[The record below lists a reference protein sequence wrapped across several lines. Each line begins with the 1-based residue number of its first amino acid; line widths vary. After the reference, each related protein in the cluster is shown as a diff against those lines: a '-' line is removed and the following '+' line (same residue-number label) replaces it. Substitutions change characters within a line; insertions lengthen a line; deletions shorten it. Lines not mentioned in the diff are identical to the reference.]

1 MHDHIWVPSQLSV
14 PSCSVCN
21 FDLEPASRPPSA
33 MKTAAEPLLTSP
45 RNTLNW
51 ASNLN
56 SDAAAFIRLPAVVDA
71 LQNEQ
76 SPLRGDD
83 QTHLIHR
90 TLSLAWTSIKFAQSC
105 SSSTALPSPAVLE
118 TQCHEAELLL
128 CRILA
133 PFDKA
138 ALPQAAS
145 LGGDTG
151 DPPVESSRYVWSCM
165 LYNH

>member
-1 MHDHIWVPSQLSV
+1 
-14 PSCSVCN
+14 
-21 FDLEPASRPPSA
+21 

-90 TLSLAWTSIKFAQSC
+90 TLSLAWTAIKFAQSC
-105 SSSTALPSPAVLE
+105 SSSTALLSPAVLE

-151 DPPVESSRYVWSCM
+151 DRAVESSRYVWSCM